1 MVFSSSMAR
10 IASRALRFRSWRG
23 ESSESFTSC
32 WVIVEPPWAMP
43 PALTF
48 SNRARKVARRLNPLC
63 WKKSSSST
71 ARIVRRTVRGMRR
84 SRTS

>member
-1 MVFSSSMAR
+1 M
-10 IASRALRFRSWRG
+10 
-23 ESSESFTSC
+23 SC

-43 PALTF
+43 PELTF
-48 SNRARKVARRLNPLC
+48 SNRARMVARRFTPLC

-84 SRTS
+84 SGTS